1 MAALPENWE
10 MDYDGATSRWIYR
23 FKPTGLVQYTFP
35 KPGDEF
41 PEFVGDFGGPMPPE
55 DKFMSQKLKKG
66 RATSET
72 MFSSPPFNIS
82 ATATSTGFSSPSYND
97 PPPWFQP
104 DGFMF
109 MGPGAYNDT
118 RPEQDED
125 EAALPATDPKTPEAK
140 VTKPSTRPI
149 ISPVTST
156 ETTPLIVK
164 SQPTAVTTHE
174 QTMPAKVDDAP
185 VAEDSTL
192 SPGIPMLD
200 GRPINQVFPIGFVAE
215 LYGESTAMTR
225 KEHPAAA
232 ELPGYEAPMRI
243 LQMANT
249 DQIAPVELSSENAS
263 VKATS
268 GEQSQ
273 KDANSQKADPGSRPN
288 LNRRTESSPFI
299 FGANFASPPSNIAP
313 AHAHRYSIQG
323 QVPSRVEVPAVS
335 SAKATSEQIVSGREP
350 HKTEFETE
358 SGTNSKAKEQ
368 ADKLETQQ
376 VPPILQPAHGRPKPL
391 QSPSG
396 GQQASLTTKIFVQRP
411 LYDLPELDHQTV
423 KPLHGHQSVI
433 LIHKRDELVPP
444 PSFTRTNTLP
454 ADLPSLPFMGNGF
467 STKTEMSSPTP
478 KPQDQQPPLP
488 PAPSEEEPQMGSN
501 FASTSRPHRGSLSDY
516 ANPVL
521 PGIGQSVKPLNISQA
536 PSQTEVQGVD
546 QPSLAAKDC
555 EGQTAPMLAQELS
568 QAIADF
574 SLSPQYEPKR
584 TTEMVRSYRG
594 GVAVLWR
601 EDSMHSRHIP
611 SEQSTEALP
620 VTIVRNSSVPEN
632 HSHKSP
638 HSHSGSGPP
647 RPEKIPIGNL
657 QPACT
662 PYRPPAVEQTF
673 RRKPVAESQGRS
685 EIPISKMGTGQ
696 QGGPFTPLGHFQQ
709 QGTPEPYI
717 LPHSYNQQLPACS
730 AGVLPQPGISNT
742 GLPQVSSPPRQFPSP
757 QSQARASTWPKQE
770 STAPFA
776 DQMDDLA
783 SKVLPPVP
791 ATIAQA
797 RGLSSEASI
806 PFVKEKRGLLSK
818 FRRTGN
824 TASSS
829 NKLQKSVGNSYPTA
843 SNNVSQSQPPVSSPP
858 RQVSP
863 QNTRVPFQG
872 PPPSHPDQT
881 QVQGYPW
888 LTNPLDA
895 WSASGHDPRAFTPTV
910 QLGGPQYEPGSTYYQ
925 QQWHHHHQVQ
935 QQQQQQVNDR
945 RESEVSNLT
954 DTSSPSPGPSNAD
967 AASVADSSRVSIIS
981 NHHTRPG
988 SEGAASLAS
997 IGTIG
1002 RNSEITPPPSFS
1014 RCNGPGSGR
1023 WGSVSGA
1030 GGGGGGKYDG
1040 SGWGDFGVQ

>member
-10 MDYDGATSRWIYR
+10 MDYDGAISRWIYR

-66 RATSET
+66 RATSESLLST
-72 MFSSPPFNIS
+72 PPFNIS
-82 ATATSTGFSSPSYND
+82 TTAASTDFSGPSYND

-118 RPEQDED
+118 SPEQDED
-125 EAALPATDPKTPEAK
+125 ETALPVTDPTTPEAK
-140 VTKPSTRPI
+140 ATKPSTRPY

-156 ETTPLIVK
+156 ETTPLVVY
-164 SQPTAVTTHE
+164 SQPTAGTTHE
-174 QTMPAKVDDAP
+174 QTTPAKVDAAP
-185 VAEDSTL
+185 VAEKSTF

-200 GRPINQVFPIGFVAE
+200 GRPINQAFPLGFVAE
-215 LYGESTAMTR
+215 LYGESTARTR
-225 KEHPAAA
+225 EEHPAAA
-232 ELPGYEAPMRI
+232 ELPGHEAPIRK
-243 LQMANT
+243 LQLANA
-249 DQIAPVELSSENAS
+249 DRHAPVELSSDNTS

-268 GEQSQ
+268 GEQSE
-273 KDANSQKADPGSRPN
+273 KDSNSQKADPGSRPN
-288 LNRRTESSPFI
+288 LDRRTESSPFI
-299 FGANFASPPSNIAP
+299 LGANFASPPSNIAP
-313 AHAHRYSIQG
+313 AHARRYSIQG

-335 SAKATSEQIVSGREP
+335 SANATPGQIILDKEP

-358 SGTNSKAKEQ
+358 SETNSKAKEQ
-368 ADKLETQQ
+368 PDKLETQQ
-376 VPPILQPAHGRPKPL
+376 VPSILQPARGRPMSL
-391 QSPSG
+391 QSPSC
-396 GQQASLTTKIFVQRP
+396 GQQASSTTKTFVQRP
-411 LYDLPELDHQTV
+411 LYDLPELDNQTV
-423 KPLHGHQSVI
+423 KPLHGHQSMI
-433 LIHKRDELVPP
+433 LISKKDELDTPP
-444 PSFTRTNTLP
+444 AFTRTNTLP

-467 STKTEMSSPTP
+467 STKTEMSLLTP
-478 KPQDQQPPLP
+478 KPQDQQPPPP
-488 PAPSEEEPQMGSN
+488 PAPSEEEPQMGPN

-555 EGQTAPMLAQELS
+555 EEQTAPMLAQELS
-568 QAIADF
+568 RAIADF
-574 SLSPQYEPKR
+574 SVSRQYEAKP
-584 TTEMVRSYRG
+584 TTEMGMSDHC
-594 GVAVLWR
+594 GVTVLWCQER
-601 EDSMHSRHIP
+601 MHLRHMP

-620 VTIVRNSSVPEN
+620 ATVIWDSSVPEDDW
-632 HSHKSP
+632 HKSP

-657 QPACT
+657 QPAFT

-673 RRKPVAESQGRS
+673 RRKPVAESQGPAG
-685 EIPISKMGTGQ
+685 IPISKMGSGQ

-709 QGTPEPYI
+709 QGTPEPYV
-717 LPHSYNQQLPACS
+717 LPHSYNQQLPS
-730 AGVLPQPGISNT
+730 FSVGVLPQPSLSNS
-742 GLPQVSSPPRQFPSP
+742 GLPQPFPPPRQIPSP
-757 QSQARASTWPKQE
+757 MSEARASTWPEQE
-770 STAPFA
+770 SIAPFA
-776 DQMDDLA
+776 GQMDGLA
-783 SKVLPPVP
+783 SKALPPVP
-791 ATIAQA
+791 PNMPQA
-797 RGLSSEASI
+797 RGLSSEAST
-806 PFVKEKRGLLSK
+806 PLVKEKRGLLSK

-824 TASSS
+824 TTSSS

-843 SNNVSQSQPPVSSPP
+843 SNNIPQSQPPVSSPP
-858 RQVSP
+858 RQLPP
-863 QNTRVPFQG
+863 QNTQVPFQG

-910 QLGGPQYEPGSTYYQ
+910 QLGGPQYEPESTYYQ
-925 QQWHHHHQVQ
+925 QQWHHHQVQQQ

-954 DTSSPSPGPSNAD
+954 GTSSPSPVPSNAD
-967 AASVADSSRVSIIS
+967 TASIADSCRVSIIS
-981 NHHTRPG
+981 SHHTRPG
-988 SEGAASLAS
+988 SEGAASVAS

-1014 RCNGPGSGR
+1014 CRNGPGSGR

-1030 GGGGGGKYDG
+1030 GGGGGKYDG
-1040 SGWGDFGVQ
+1040 SGWGDFGV

>member
-10 MDYDGATSRWIYR
+10 MDYDGAISRWIYR

-66 RATSET
+66 RATSESLL
-72 MFSSPPFNIS
+72 SSPTSNIS
-82 ATATSTGFSSPSYND
+82 TNADSINFSRPSYND

-118 RPEQDED
+118 SPEQDED
-125 EAALPATDPKTPEAK
+125 ETPLPATDPKIPEAK
-140 VTKPSTRPI
+140 VTKPSTRPF

-156 ETTPLIVK
+156 ETTSLVVT
-164 SQPTAVTTHE
+164 SQPTAGTTYE
-174 QTMPAKVDDAP
+174 QTMPAKVD
-185 VAEDSTL
+185 STL
-192 SPGIPMLD
+192 SPGVPMLD
-200 GRPINQVFPIGFVAE
+200 GRPINPIFPIGFVAE

-232 ELPGYEAPMRI
+232 ELPGHEAPIRN
-243 LQMANT
+243 LQLANA

-273 KDANSQKADPGSRPN
+273 KDPNSQKTDPGSRPN
-288 LNRRTESSPFI
+288 LDRRTESSPFI
-299 FGANFASPPSNIAP
+299 LGANFASPPSNIAP

-335 SAKATSEQIVSGREP
+335 TAKATPGQIVVHEQPDKAKFRI
-350 HKTEFETE
+350 EFETD
-358 SGTNSKAKEQ
+358 SKAKKE
-368 ADKLETQQ
+368 ADKFVTQQ
-376 VPPILQPAHGRPKPL
+376 VPSILQPARGRPKPL

-396 GQQASLTTKIFVQRP
+396 GQQASSTTKIFVQRP
-411 LYDLPELDHQTV
+411 LYDHPELDHQTV
-423 KPLHGHQSVI
+423 KPLHGHQSMI
-433 LIHKRDELVPP
+433 LIHKKDELDPP
-444 PSFTRTNTLP
+444 PAFTRTNTLP

-478 KPQDQQPPLP
+478 QPQDQQPPLQ
-488 PAPSEEEPQMGSN
+488 PAPSEEEPQMGFN
-501 FASTSRPHRGSLSDY
+501 LASTSRPHRGSLSDY

-521 PGIGQSVKPLNISQA
+521 PGIGQSAKPLNISQA
-536 PSQTEVQGVD
+536 SSQTEVQGVD
-546 QPSLAAKDC
+546 QPSLAAKNC
-555 EGQTAPMLAQELS
+555 EEQTAPMLAQELS

-574 SLSPQYEPKR
+574 SLSRQYEPKR
-584 TTEMVRSYRG
+584 TTEMGMSDHG
-594 GVAVLWR
+594 GVTVQWCQER
-601 EDSMHSRHIP
+601 MHLRHMP

-620 VTIVRNSSVPEN
+620 ATVIWDYPVPEN
-632 HSHKSP
+632 DLHKSP

-647 RPEKIPIGNL
+647 RPDKIPIGNL
-657 QPACT
+657 QPAFT

-673 RRKPVAESQGRS
+673 RRKPVAESQGPAR
-685 EIPISKMGTGQ
+685 IPISKMGTGQ

-709 QGTPEPYI
+709 QGTPEPYV
-717 LPHSYNQQLPACS
+717 LPHSYNQQLPSCS
-730 AGVLPQPGISNT
+730 GRVLPQPSLSNS
-742 GLPQVSSPPRQFPSP
+742 GLPQTFPPPRQIPSP
-757 QSQARASTWPKQE
+757 KSQARASTWPEQE
-770 STAPFA
+770 STAPFTG
-776 DQMDDLA
+776 QMIDLT
-783 SKVLPPVP
+783 SKALPPVSP
-791 ATIAQA
+791 TMHQA
-797 RGLSSEASI
+797 RGLSSETSI

-843 SNNVSQSQPPVSSPP
+843 SNNISQSQPPVSSPP
-858 RQVSP
+858 RQVRVPP
-863 QNTRVPFQG
+863 QNTQVPFQG

-910 QLGGPQYEPGSTYYQ
+910 QLGGPHYEPESTYYQ
-925 QQWHHHHQVQ
+925 QQWHHNHQVQQQ

-954 DTSSPSPGPSNAD
+954 DTSSPSPVPSNAD
-967 AASVADSSRVSIIS
+967 TASVADSSRVSIIS

-1014 RCNGPGSGR
+1014 RRNGPGSGR

-1040 SGWGDFGVQ
+1040 SGWGDFGV